1 MLAFAPDVDLDL
13 DHADMATLGIFIG
26 GYSFPKQLNDD
37 DFDPLTLEHNEDD
50 IPATPEFT

>member
-13 DHADMATLGIFIG
+13 DHADMATFGIFIG